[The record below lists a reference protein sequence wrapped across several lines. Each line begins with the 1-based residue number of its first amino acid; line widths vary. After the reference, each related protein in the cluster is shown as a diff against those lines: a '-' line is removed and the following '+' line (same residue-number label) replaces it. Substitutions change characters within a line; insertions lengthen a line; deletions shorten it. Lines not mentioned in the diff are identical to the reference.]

1 MKTIKIFVL
10 ILSLL
15 FLTNC
20 GDALKY
26 RKVDAKEYPP
36 DPKLRVQ
43 KNMEEGRGFR
53 LMGNSNNNN
62 TNYNFA
68 SSNPLW
74 RATLDTLDFMP
85 LVSANYSGGIVIT
98 DWYSENNSPNQAI
111 KISVRFLTNEIRS
124 DALDINIFVKECSN
138 NLSNC
143 EVNQNEGEL
152 RTELALNILKKAAQY
167 EQEGI
172 EKFRKDNPY
181 NVTTPTKEADKKTN

>member
-26 RKVDAKEYPP
+26 QKVDAKEYPP

-43 KNMEEGRGFR
+43 KNIEEGRGFR

-111 KISVRFLTNEIRS
+111 KISIRFLTNEIRS
-124 DALDINIFVKECSN
+124 DALDINIFVKECNN
-138 NLSNC
+138 NLANC
-143 EVNQNEGEL
+143 QVNQSDGDL
-152 RTELALNILKKAAQY
+152 RMELASSILKKAALYEKNFAEQY
-167 EQEGI
+167 
-172 EKFRKDNPY
+172 KKNNPY
-181 NVTTPTKEADKKTN
+181 TVTTPDNRSKTTN

>member
-111 KISVRFLTNEIRS
+111 KISIRFLTNEIRS
-124 DALDINIFVKECSN
+124 DALDINIFVKECNN
-138 NLSNC
+138 NLAC
-143 EVNQNEGEL
+143 QVNQSDGDL
-152 RTELALNILKKAAQY
+152 KMELASNILKKAALYEKNFAEQY
-167 EQEGI
+167 
-172 EKFRKDNPY
+172 KKNNPY
-181 NVTTPTKEADKKTN
+181 TVTTPDNRSKTTN

>member
-20 GDALKY
+20 GDALKF

-43 KNMEEGRGFR
+43 KNIEEGRGFR

-111 KISVRFLTNEIRS
+111 KISIRFLTNEIRS
-124 DALDINIFVKECSN
+124 DALDINIFVKECNSN
-138 NLSNC
+138 LAC
-143 EVNQNEGEL
+143 QVNQSDGDL
-152 RTELALNILKKAAQY
+152 RMELASNILKKAALYEKNFAEQY
-167 EQEGI
+167 
-172 EKFRKDNPY
+172 KKNNPY
-181 NVTTPTKEADKKTN
+181 TVTTPDNKRSTTTN

>member
-53 LMGNSNNNN
+53 LMGNSNNN

-181 NVTTPTKEADKKTN
+181 NVTTPTKEADKIKN

>member
-143 EVNQNEGEL
+143 EVNQSEGEL

-181 NVTTPTKEADKKTN
+181 NVTTPTKEADKIKN

>member
-1 MKTIKIFVL
+1 MKTIKIFIL

-15 FLTNC
+15 FLNNC
-20 GDALKY
+20 GDALKF

-53 LMGNSNNNN
+53 LMGNSNNN

-143 EVNQNEGEL
+143 EVNQSEGEL

-181 NVTTPTKEADKKTN
+181 NVTTPTKEADKIKN

>member
-20 GDALKY
+20 GDAFKF
-26 RKVDAKEYPP
+26 RKVDAKDYPP

-43 KNMEEGRGFR
+43 KNIEEGRGFR
-53 LMGNSNNNN
+53 LMGNLNNNN

-111 KISVRFLTNEIRS
+111 KISIRFLTNEIRS
-124 DALDINIFVKECSN
+124 DALDINIFVKECNN
-138 NLSNC
+138 NLANC
-143 EVNQNEGEL
+143 QVNQSDGDL
-152 RTELALNILKKAAQY
+152 RMELASNILKKAALYEKNFAEQY
-167 EQEGI
+167 
-172 EKFRKDNPY
+172 KKNNPY
-181 NVTTPTKEADKKTN
+181 TVATPDNNRSKTTN

>member
-20 GDALKY
+20 GDALKF

-111 KISVRFLTNEIRS
+111 KISIRFLTNEIRS
-124 DALDINIFVKECSN
+124 DALDINIFVKECNN
-138 NLSNC
+138 NLANC
-143 EVNQNEGEL
+143 QVNQSDGDL
-152 RTELALNILKKAAQY
+152 RMELASNILKKAALYEKNFAEQY
-167 EQEGI
+167 
-172 EKFRKDNPY
+172 KKNNPY
-181 NVTTPTKEADKKTN
+181 TVATPDNKRSKTTN

>member
-20 GDALKY
+20 GDALKF

-53 LMGNSNNNN
+53 LMDNSNNNN

-138 NLSNC
+138 NLSDC
-143 EVNQNEGEL
+143 QVNQNEGEL
-152 RTELALNILKKAAQY
+152 RTELALNILKKAVQY

>member
-15 FLTNC
+15 FLNNC
-20 GDALKY
+20 GDALKF

-138 NLSNC
+138 NLSDC
-143 EVNQNEGEL
+143 QVNQNEGEL
-152 RTELALNILKKAAQY
+152 RTELALNILKKAVQY
-167 EQEGI
+167 DQERI
-172 EKFRKDNPY
+172 ERFRKDNPY

>member
-15 FLTNC
+15 FLNNC
-20 GDALKY
+20 GDALKF

-53 LMGNSNNNN
+53 LMGNSNNN

-143 EVNQNEGEL
+143 EVNQSEGEL

-181 NVTTPTKEADKKTN
+181 NVTTPTKEADKIKN

>member
-36 DPKLRVQ
+36 DPRLRVQ

-138 NLSNC
+138 NLSDC
-143 EVNQNEGEL
+143 QVNQNEGEL
-152 RTELALNILKKAAQY
+152 RTELALNILKKAVQY

-181 NVTTPTKEADKKTN
+181 IVTTPTKEADKKTN

>member
-20 GDALKY
+20 GDALKF

-53 LMGNSNNNN
+53 LMDNSNNNN

-111 KISVRFLTNEIRS
+111 KISIRFLTNEIRS
-124 DALDINIFVKECSN
+124 DALDINIFVKECNSN
-138 NLSNC
+138 LANC
-143 EVNQNEGEL
+143 QVNQSDGDL
-152 RTELALNILKKAAQY
+152 RMELASSILKKAALYEKNFAEQY
-167 EQEGI
+167 
-172 EKFRKDNPY
+172 KKNNPY
-181 NVTTPTKEADKKTN
+181 TVTTPDNRSKTTN

>member
-138 NLSNC
+138 NLSDC
-143 EVNQNEGEL
+143 QVNQNEGEL
-152 RTELALNILKKAAQY
+152 RTELALNILKKAVQY

>member
-20 GDALKY
+20 GDALKF

-143 EVNQNEGEL
+143 EVNQSEGEL

-181 NVTTPTKEADKKTN
+181 NVTTPTKEADKIKN

>member
-20 GDALKY
+20 GDALKF

-111 KISVRFLTNEIRS
+111 KISIRFLTNEIRS
-124 DALDINIFVKECSN
+124 DALDINIFVKECNN
-138 NLSNC
+138 NLANC
-143 EVNQNEGEL
+143 QVNQSDDDL
-152 RTELALNILKKAAQY
+152 RMELASSILKKAALYEKNFAEQY
-167 EQEGI
+167 
-172 EKFRKDNPY
+172 KKNNPY
-181 NVTTPTKEADKKTN
+181 TVTTPDNKRSTTTN

>member
-181 NVTTPTKEADKKTN
+181 NVTTPTKEADKIKN

>member
-138 NLSNC
+138 NLSDC
-143 EVNQNEGEL
+143 QVNQNEGEL
-152 RTELALNILKKAAQY
+152 RTELALNILKKAVQY

-172 EKFRKDNPY
+172 EKFRKDNHY
-181 NVTTPTKEADKKTN
+181 IVTTPTKEADKKTN

>member
-53 LMGNSNNNN
+53 LMGNSNNN

-138 NLSNC
+138 NLSDC
-143 EVNQNEGEL
+143 QVNQNEGEL
-152 RTELALNILKKAAQY
+152 RTELALNILKKAVQY